1 MSRGQISMPNA
12 RRRNFCRQKN
22 IDFIDK
28 ENINESNLEIKELH
42 LNRKGNSTL
51 AKNLL
56 NYLESY

>member
-1 MSRGQISMPNA
+1 MPNA

>member
-1 MSRGQISMPNA
+1 MPNVKL
-12 RRRNFCRQKN
+12 RNFCRQKN
-22 IDFIDK
+22 IDFIDN

-56 NYLESY
+56 NYLENY